1 MSGMASSL
9 RAVIVD
15 SDPEGRGVL
24 RRLLAGTAAVSV
36 VAEYADVEALVRNPS
51 GHRLDVA
58 IVQITDSATPVSRMV
73 EVLPGVAILA
83 TGPVTSADLV
93 IQAIRAGALEY
104 LRRPVEAEELT
115 AALTKLLRVRRV
127 DDARPPGRITSVF
140 STKGGQGVTTLA
152 TNVAIGIAER
162 KAGSVLLVEL
172 DTRASDVATFLD
184 LRPSYSIIDALENI
198 TRLDGT
204 FLQGLLTRHTSGLAV
219 LAAPTQLHRHPMSGE
234 HVQILLDVIRASF
247 DHVVL
252 DLRHELDDPTLAGL
266 EASDMILFVTEP
278 NVAAL
283 RSAAAGLAAF
293 RHLGI
298 DVRKVKPVLMR
309 DGTGEDVTLKH
320 AKEALDIPIFWRIP
334 SDYATVVSAINHGR
348 PVITT
353 AARSK
358 VATSLRQ
365 LAGSLGADVQSTT
378 GTAKRRAS
386 LLRFAF
392 NPRS

>member
-15 SDPEGRGVL
+15 SDPECRGVL

-127 DDARPPGRITSVF
+127 DDARSPGRITSVF

-234 HVQILLDVIRASF
+234 YVQILLDVIRASF

>member
-1 MSGMASSL
+1 MASSL

-24 RRLLAGTAAVSV
+24 RRLLSGTAAVSV
-36 VAEYADVEALVRNPS
+36 VAEYADVEALLRNPN

-58 IVQITDSATPVSRMV
+58 VVEITDSATPVSRLV
-73 EVLPGVAILA
+73 ETLPDVAILA

-127 DDARPPGRITSVF
+127 DDARAPGRVTSVF

-184 LRPSYSIIDALENI
+184 LRPSYSVIDALENI
-198 TRLDGT
+198 TRLDAS

-234 HVQILLDVIRASF
+234 YVQILLDVIRASF

-252 DLRHELDDPTLAGL
+252 DLRHELDAATLAGL
-266 EASDMILFVTEP
+266 EASDTILFVTEP

-309 DGTGEDVTLKH
+309 DGTGEEVTLKH

-334 SDYATVVSAINHGR
+334 SDYANVVSAINRGR
-348 PVITT
+348 PVITS
-353 AARSK
+353 ASRSK

-365 LAGSLGADVQSTT
+365 LAGSLGADLQPAT

-392 NPRS
+392 NPRT